1 MFNAMQMATFCPTHS
16 NATHQAMGNRDKFS
30 QRVKVNPSPCNAA
43 ACRLLAAKAP
53 IVATHG
59 PSWRYRNKKPFDAT
73 KFANPI
79 ICHGVPIYVLENM
92 DR

>member
-1 MFNAMQMATFCPTHS
+1 MQMATFCPTHS

-30 QRVKVNPSPCNAA
+30 QRVKVNPSPRKAA
-43 ACRLLAAKAP
+43 ARRLLAAKSP
-53 IVATHG
+53 IATHG
-59 PSWRYRNKKPFDAT
+59 PSWRYIYIYIETKEPFDST

-79 ICHGVPIYVLENM
+79 TCQGVPKQHLENM